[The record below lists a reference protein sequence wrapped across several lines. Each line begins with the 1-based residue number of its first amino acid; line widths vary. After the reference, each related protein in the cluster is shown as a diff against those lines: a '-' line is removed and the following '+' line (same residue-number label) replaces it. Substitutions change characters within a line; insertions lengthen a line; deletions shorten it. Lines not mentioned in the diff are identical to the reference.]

1 MPRPETF
8 LLNGLTNQEFF
19 EAHARPGRIGL
30 VGGVELIN
38 RLIRRSQRHIIDG
51 ETYSPWSHAF
61 VFQGRR
67 IDGHHWVIE
76 SDIDIRSKHI
86 RLGVQE
92 NRVTKY
98 YNDADYPAVAILDLG
113 LDEVQAQ
120 RLIACGLDLVA
131 EGVKYSLR
139 EIAGTVW
146 AMRHPEW
153 RPMANRL
160 DQEKAFYCSAFVSH
174 VCTQLGLNLAKG
186 LEVKNTTPHDIAE
199 TPLAAM
205 RWILRRQEPKRPAVR
220 LLRNL
225 KAGLKR
231 ARRS

>member
-1 MPRPETF
+1 MPRPETIHV
-8 LLNGLTNQEFF
+8 NGLSNREFL

-38 RLIRRSQRHIIDG
+38 RLIRRTQRHITEG
-51 ETYSPWSHAF
+51 QVKSPWSHAF

-67 IDGHHWVIE
+67 ADGHHWVIE

-92 NRVTKY
+92 NRVSKY
-98 YNDADYPAVAILDLG
+98 YNDADYPCVAILDLG
-113 LDEVQAQ
+113 LDEAQAQ
-120 RLIACGLDLVA
+120 QLIACGLDLVA

-153 RPMANRL
+153 RPLANRL
-160 DQEKAFYCSAFVSH
+160 EQEKAFYCSAFVSH
-174 VCTQLGLNLAKG
+174 VCGQLGLKLAADFD
-186 LEVKNTTPHDIAE
+186 VKNTTPHDIAE
-199 TPLAAM
+199 TPLAVT
-205 RWILRRQEPKRPAVR
+205 RWILRRQEARRPVAR
-220 LLRNL
+220 LLRNI
-225 KAGLKR
+225 KASLKR
-231 ARRS
+231 ARR